1 MEDMISLIV
10 LGVIF
15 LLIGGGIGY
24 LVGKKTNWL
33 EKLSK
38 VNLERNKI
46 LKNPRLL
53 KKKIEESAKRLNPHA
68 EGNLEMFDGQERI
81 NMNIESKDGKEV
93 LNITKSIPKEAVE
106 ATASKKA
113 VEEATKKAEE
123 EMEKS
128 QTNSEVKEEVKEP
141 QVNPKEENK
150 Q

>member
-1 MEDMISLIV
+1 MEDTISLIV

-68 EGNLEMFDGQERI
+68 EGNLEMFEGQERI
-81 NMNIESKDGKEV
+81 NMNIENKDGKEV
-93 LNITKSIPKEAVE
+93 FNITKSIPKEVGE
-106 ATASKKA
+106 AMASKKA
-113 VEEATKKAEE
+113 AEEAATKAEE
-123 EMEKS
+123 EMKKP
-128 QTNSEVKEEVKEP
+128 QTNSQVGEE
-141 QVNPKEENK
+141 K